1 MSGKREE
8 ELFQTFR
15 PYCSALATKPS
26 MAILEKLRELV
37 HRADHQGL
45 TEIQEYIIFPM
56 QLYLKT
62 PTMPENYTLAV
73 FDFVA
78 MFYSK
83 VDLRSKFVLKDMIEN
98 TLTLVM
104 KLDKPSE
111 DFKISFAKMLTSL
124 FKSAKCEFDV
134 KRYVY
139 EEDLKLPL
147 SHIIF
152 QLLDWTENEEAR
164 IVIFASLETI
174 DALGKIN
181 ALKIYD
187 QFSLKY

>member
-1 MSGKREE
+1 MSDKREE

-15 PYCSALATKPS
+15 PFCSALATKPS
-26 MAILEKLRELV
+26 MAILEKLQELV
-37 HRADHQGL
+37 HRAQDLQGL

-73 FDFVA
+73 FNFVA

-83 VDLRSKFVLKDMIEN
+83 VELRSKFVLKDMIEN
-98 TLTLVM
+98 TLTLIM

-124 FKSAKCEFDV
+124 FKSAKEFDI
-134 KRYVY
+134 KKYVY

-164 IVIFASLETI
+164 IVIFASLETL
-174 DALGKIN
+174 DALGK
-181 ALKIYD
+181 KHMP
-187 QFSLKY
+187 